1 MPSAPLSAPATASSD
16 GRPPAPTRRAIRGGI
31 MGNYVD
37 QFDIF
42 LPVIALA
49 PVSAQLFGDH
59 DIVRNAGLIFVA
71 TLLGRPL
78 GAMIFGPI
86 TDRAGRVL
94 ITQVALAGI
103 CLTTLL
109 IALVPGHEVLG
120 AGTFLAVLALR
131 LLGGIFLGGE
141 YTSAIP
147 LAMEWARPRSRGR
160 LSGMIMAMSPLANA
174 SIAAVTFLLLLLLD
188 DSEYAAWGWRL
199 PFLLGAALAAAML
212 IYYRL
217 MVEEAPQRRRPAR
230 SAHPLARLVRGS
242 SRRSLW
248 QVLVLMTG
256 LWLLTYMAVPTLTA
270 QLSRMPQLE
279 PQTVSLVMLG
289 ATAVSA
295 LAMAGAGA
303 LSSRIGRR
311 RFFVGFGLLCAAV
324 SPVILLALLSGALGA
339 GIGTVLL
346 LAAALQVT
354 TVTGYGPVGAY
365 LTERFPD
372 EIRASGYGVAY
383 SISIVLPALYP
394 YYLPPLQ
401 QLLGP
406 HAAIAAVLA
415 VGGLLVAL
423 GGLLGPEPDRW
434 GPLPD

>member
-1 MPSAPLSAPATASSD
+1 
-16 GRPPAPTRRAIRGGI
+16 

-86 TDRAGRVL
+86 ADRAGRVL

-174 SIAAVTFLLLLLLD
+174 SIAAVTSLLLLLLD
-188 DSEYAAWGWRL
+188 DSQYAAWGWRL

-230 SAHPLARLVRGS
+230 SAHPLAQLVRGS
-242 SRRSLW
+242 SRRSLR

-406 HAAIAAVLA
+406 HAVIAAVLA

-423 GGLLGPEPDRW
+423 GGLLGPEPDRS

>member
-1 MPSAPLSAPATASSD
+1 
-16 GRPPAPTRRAIRGGI
+16 
-31 MGNYVD
+31 
-37 QFDIF
+37 
-42 LPVIALA
+42 
-49 PVSAQLFGDH
+49 
-59 DIVRNAGLIFVA
+59 
-71 TLLGRPL
+71 
-78 GAMIFGPI
+78 
-86 TDRAGRVL
+86 
-94 ITQVALAGI
+94 
-103 CLTTLL
+103 
-109 IALVPGHEVLG
+109 
-120 AGTFLAVLALR
+120 
-131 LLGGIFLGGE
+131 
-141 YTSAIP
+141 
-147 LAMEWARPRSRGR
+147 MEWARPRSRGR

-188 DSEYAAWGWRL
+188 ESEYAAWGWRL

-230 SAHPLARLVRGS
+230 SAHPLAQLVRGS

-415 VGGLLVAL
+415 VGGLLVAF
-423 GGLLGPEPDRW
+423 GGLLGPEPDRS